1 MTDTSRDTRST
12 RPAESEIRKTS
23 AAPAAP
29 ATPAAP
35 VETQGNGHR
44 TSPSQDG
51 KSVGVLVKQ
60 ASEQLSDLVRS
71 ELRLA
76 QAEMAAKGKRAG
88 LGGGFFGGA
97 GLMALLALQALVA
110 GGIAA
115 IALKLPVWAAALIM
129 AGGLLLLAAG
139 LALLGRMETRKV
151 TPLKPEEAI
160 SGVKTDVERIK
171 ERAHR

>member
-12 RPAESEIRKTS
+12 RPSESEIRKTS
-23 AAPAAP
+23 AA
-29 ATPAAP
+29 PAAP